1 MWSSSTTSP
10 RSLSPRTG
18 RRAATDRGPHV
29 GLRRVDVRALDDSAL
44 TVHFGRTRHPATD
57 LPSAGQEAP
66 PRHAN
71 RTVSAAV
78 GRNRPRTRHCRHGLD
93 ARQAVLQSRGLG
105 RAVVFRF
112 VGIRARVRLGRW
124 LPPRMPIDQHLLVLF
139 TLATVVA
146 MVTPG
151 PDMLFVLGCGMR
163 GGPRAGLLATAGV
176 ATSEAIHV
184 IVAAAGLAALFAAV
198 PVAFTVVRTLGA
210 AYLVYLGVQAIRHRG
225 RTAVGEPV
233 AGGMSGRRAY
243 LTGMATNLLNPKMV
257 TFTIAFLPQ
266 FVDPDL
272 GQVWLQFAILGAIL
286 IALEFL
292 VDGAVGVLAGRIGG
306 WLRRRHAA
314 RRRIDVAT
322 GGVFIGL
329 GVRLAVER

>member
-1 MWSSSTTSP
+1 
-10 RSLSPRTG
+10 
-18 RRAATDRGPHV
+18 
-29 GLRRVDVRALDDSAL
+29 
-44 TVHFGRTRHPATD
+44 
-57 LPSAGQEAP
+57 
-66 PRHAN
+66 
-71 RTVSAAV
+71 
-78 GRNRPRTRHCRHGLD
+78 
-93 ARQAVLQSRGLG
+93 
-105 RAVVFRF
+105 
-112 VGIRARVRLGRW
+112 
-124 LPPRMPIDQHLLVLF
+124 MPIDQHLLVLF
-139 TLATVVA
+139 TLTTVVA
-146 MVTPG
+146 MITPG

-176 ATSEAIHV
+176 ATSEAVHV
-184 IVAAAGLAALFAAV
+184 VVAAAGLAALFAAV
-198 PVAFTVVRTLGA
+198 PVAFTVVRTVGA
-210 AYLVYLGVQAIRHRG
+210 AYLVHLGVQAIRHRG
-225 RTAVGEPV
+225 RAVVGEQV
-233 AGGMSGRRAY
+233 TGGMSGRRAF

-266 FVDPDL
+266 FINPDL
-272 GQVWLQFAILGAIL
+272 GRVWLQFAILGAIL

>member
-1 MWSSSTTSP
+1 
-10 RSLSPRTG
+10 
-18 RRAATDRGPHV
+18 
-29 GLRRVDVRALDDSAL
+29 
-44 TVHFGRTRHPATD
+44 
-57 LPSAGQEAP
+57 
-66 PRHAN
+66 
-71 RTVSAAV
+71 
-78 GRNRPRTRHCRHGLD
+78 
-93 ARQAVLQSRGLG
+93 
-105 RAVVFRF
+105 
-112 VGIRARVRLGRW
+112 
-124 LPPRMPIDQHLLVLF
+124 MPIDHHLLALF
-139 TLATVVA
+139 TLTTIIA
-146 MVTPG
+146 MITPG

-176 ATSEAIHV
+176 ATSEAVHV

-198 PVAFTVVRTLGA
+198 PVAFTVVRTIGA

-225 RTAVGEPV
+225 RTVVGEAV
-233 AGGMSGRRAY
+233 TGGMSGRRAF

-266 FVDPDL
+266 FINPDL
-272 GQVWLQFAILGAIL
+272 GRVWLQFVILGAIL
-286 IALEFL
+286 IVLEFV

-306 WLRRRHAA
+306 WLRHRHAA